1 MNKLLGLI
9 LALIVLP
16 LAQAVALDRS
26 ERTLAGIV
34 YFTNNTPPD
43 LDQFPVELFTKDQRK
58 RVAAT
63 TLDAHGRFA
72 LTGLKPGQYRVK
84 FTWLPDRCTLWY
96 RVDLR
101 EASKTGAKVI
111 MDAACGNPHPL
122 SDLPEN

>member
-1 MNKLLGLI
+1 ANLRVRTRAGYYDRRILI
-9 LALIVLP
+9 EAAP
-16 LAQAVALDRS
+16 AQNA
-26 ERTLAGIV
+26 RTLAGIV

-43 LDQFPVELFTKDQRK
+43 LDQFPVELFTKDQQK

-63 TLDAHGRFA
+63 TLDEQGRFE
-72 LTGLKPGQYRVK
+72 LTGINPGEYLVK
-84 FTWLPDRCTLWY
+84 FRWLPDQCALWY

-101 EASKTGAKVI
+101 EASKTSAKVI